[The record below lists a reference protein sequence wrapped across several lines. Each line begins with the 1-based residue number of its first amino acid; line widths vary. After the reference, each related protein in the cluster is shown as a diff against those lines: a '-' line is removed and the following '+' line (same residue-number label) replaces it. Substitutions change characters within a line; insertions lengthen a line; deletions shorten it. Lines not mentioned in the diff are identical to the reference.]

1 MIRRMSLVVAAVLL
15 LGGCEAVQEQL
26 IRRGAERTFLPDRFE
41 LADDGVLHV
50 VLCGTGSP
58 LPDPARAAA
67 CTAVIA
73 AGRMFLVDVGP
84 GSWENVQR
92 WRLPRE
98 RLAAVLLTH
107 FHSDHL
113 GDLGETTTQSWI
125 GGRPQPLEVIGPPG
139 VEAVVEGFARAYSAD
154 AGYRTVHHGAD
165 VLPPEGGRT
174 VAKSAP
180 VPPGQ
185 KDVVV
190 FDGDGLRITAFPVD
204 HAPVEAAYGYRFD
217 YKGRSVVISG
227 DTKPTASIVEHARGT
242 DVLVHE
248 ALAAHIIRIG
258 TEVAREKGN
267 ARLAKMST
275 DIIDYHTTPAQAAE
289 EARQAGVRMLVYTH
303 LVPGALPPVIGRA
316 AFMSEVETGGELE
329 IVMGEDGM
337 LINLP
342 AESTEIEIVDVL
354 D

>member
-1 MIRRMSLVVAAVLL
+1 MIRRMSLVLVAVFL

-26 IRRGAERTFLPDRFE
+26 IRRGAERSFVPDRLE

-67 CTAVIA
+67 CTAVLA

-98 RLAAVLLTH
+98 RLSGVLLTH
-107 FHSDHL
+107 FHSDHI
-113 GDLGETTTQSWI
+113 GELGEATTQSWI
-125 GGRPQPLEVIGPPG
+125 GGRQQPLEVIGPPG
-139 VEAVVEGFARAYSAD
+139 VEAVVEGFARAYAAD
-154 AGYRTVHHGAD
+154 LGYRTTHHGAEAM
-165 VLPPEGGRT
+165 PPEGGRM
-174 VAKSAP
+174 VAKPAP
-180 VPPGQ
+180 LPPGQ

-204 HAPVEAAYGYRFD
+204 HAPVEPAYGYRFD

-227 DTKPTASIVEHARGT
+227 DTKPTASIVEQARGA

-258 TEVAREKGN
+258 TDIAREKGN
-267 ARLAKMST
+267 ARLAKLST

-303 LVPGALPPVIGRA
+303 LVPGALPPVIGPA
-316 AFMSEVETGGELE
+316 AFLRDVDAGDGLE

-342 AESTEIEIVDVL
+342 AESEEIEVVDIL